1 MMPMPFVH
9 ALKYTVLLSSKKVNS
24 TLQNLVEDW
33 RSTVWSMVTEVHMD
47 YGTVEVPCNWPRLPE
62 KQTAKSI
69 CNGICQ
75 LYYSPIFQLD
85 GPDDH

>member
-1 MMPMPFVH
+1 MI
-9 ALKYTVLLSSKKVNS
+9 
-24 TLQNLVEDW
+24 
-33 RSTVWSMVTEVHMD
+33 TEVHMD

-62 KQTAKSI
+62 KST

-75 LYYSPIFQLD
+75 LYCSPVFQLD

>member
-1 MMPMPFVH
+1 
-9 ALKYTVLLSSKKVNS
+9 
-24 TLQNLVEDW
+24 
-33 RSTVWSMVTEVHMD
+33 MVTEVHMD

-75 LYYSPIFQLD
+75 LYCSPVFQLD

>member
-47 YGTVEVPCNWPRLPE
+47 YGTVEVYLATGPDYQKN
-62 KQTAKSI
+62 KQPSLFAMDY
-69 CNGICQ
+69 C
-75 LYYSPIFQLD
+75 SPVFQLG